1 MRQPSFGPLSHKDEL
16 TMVPAVET
24 REASRKHAVRRS
36 GLLTVEDTISVVLGI
51 EPEIEGVGGVGL
63 ADMKVKFG

>member
-1 MRQPSFGPLSHKDEL
+1 
-16 TMVPAVET
+16 MVPAVET